1 MEIYGGLELK
11 HTNLLNIFLKKEL
24 KKMPREKPN
33 YRDML
38 QILLEKYPLLLSK
51 KQTAEALG
59 ISRTHLDKIIS
70 KGHLKFQDGKIPIG
84 SIASYL
90 CG

>member
-1 MEIYGGLELK
+1 
-11 HTNLLNIFLKKEL
+11 
-24 KKMPREKPN
+24 MPREKPN

-38 QILLEKYPLLLSK
+38 AYLREVEKAPLSLNKSEAADLIDVNR
-51 KQTAEALG
+51 AELNEM
-59 ISRTHLDKIIS
+59 IS
-70 KGHLKFQDGKIPIG
+70 KGIIVIKNKKIPLG

>member
-1 MEIYGGLELK
+1 
-11 HTNLLNIFLKKEL
+11 
-24 KKMPREKPN
+24 MPREKPN

-38 QILLEKYPLLLSK
+38 QMLLETNPLLLSK
-51 KQTAEALG
+51 KEAAELLK
-59 ISRTHLDKIIS
+59 ISRTHLDTIIS
-70 KGHLKFQDGKIPIG
+70 KGHLKVQDGKIPIG

>member
-1 MEIYGGLELK
+1 
-11 HTNLLNIFLKKEL
+11 
-24 KKMPREKPN
+24 MPREKPN

-38 QILLEKYPLLLSK
+38 QILLEKGYPMLLSK
-51 KQTAEALG
+51 TQTAEALG
-59 ISRTHLDKIIS
+59 ISKKYLNKIIS
-70 KGHLKFQDGKIPIG
+70 KGHLKAQDGKIPIG